1 MSYGKGV
8 ALFDDVAAKLNLKEV
23 RSQVRD
29 KMMAEQNGLSKETI
43 VEVQRLLTDCWT
55 FTKFS
60 K

>member
-1 MSYGKGV
+1 MGPLCMSYGKGV

-43 VEVQRLLTDCWT
+43 VEV
-55 FTKFS
+55 
-60 K
+60 

>member
-43 VEVQRLLTDCWT
+43 VEV
-55 FTKFS
+55 
-60 K
+60 